1 MSRAK
6 RIPDDL
12 HRVASVAGTTAA
24 MAEGAAVAAEK
35 AEAAALRA
43 QELATQAQAGARSH
57 RGGLVVAL
65 VLVVLGVV
73 GLVVWQKSKSRSR
86 DTYDDLSVPLEPLD
100 LATTTSA

>member
-1 MSRAK
+1 MSRAT
-6 RIPDDL
+6 RIPEDL

-43 QELATQAQAGARSH
+43 QELAGQAQAGARSH
-57 RGGLVVAL
+57 RGGVIVAVVL
-65 VLVVLGVV
+65 VLLGVV
-73 GLVVWQKSKSRSR
+73 GLVVWQKSRSRSR
-86 DTYDDLSVPLEPLD
+86 ALDDDLSVPLEPLD